1 MKPVQFSSSP
11 HQVSMPF
18 LTGKRNFFLVS
29 FRILSCLFFALFM
42 LANQGFCQDSRA
54 KDVSGTYFIQSEYQI
69 AGNIKRRLQIE
80 EDFINDRES
89 VVSIL
94 SDGQEVFSGRRGSR
108 TSDVSGTWAYVH
120 SSQDPKEN
128 GLQLNRNATITFASD
143 GESFVV
149 TMKKIKVRP
158 LGGLFAN
165 MVNAFDQTQKGV
177 DQQTITNSMQY
188 ELAFEK
194 DKMGMD
200 TVTYIRKK

>member
-1 MKPVQFSSSP
+1 MKAVQFNANLNQFMTS
-11 HQVSMPF
+11 
-18 LTGKRNFFLVS
+18 KRKKSLVNAHVFGCIILAFFS
-29 FRILSCLFFALFM
+29 FI
-42 LANQGFCQDSRA
+42 NQGFCQDNRA
-54 KDVSGTYFIQSEYQI
+54 NDVSGTYFIQSEYQI

-120 SSQDPKEN
+120 SSRDPKEN
-128 GLQLNRNATITFASD
+128 GLQLNRNATITFAPD
-143 GESFVV
+143 GESFVI

-200 TVTYIRKK
+200 TISYTRKK